1 MLRFVR
7 PSSRRLLAL
16 GGATGLIFGHGCL
29 KSLDESM
36 IRDQPA
42 RAGAGGAG
50 ATDAGG
56 GRGGTGGDAGTAGSD
71 GSGGIAGTAGI
82 GGTSGTAGTAGT
94 TGTGGSGGQDAGPS
108 FIPYNATKYPFTNL
122 LSATAPVILAAE
134 GQRVY
139 RATRDAEPGNL
150 VAFSITG
157 SAGVQIYQ
165 NLHKPQALSTIAGS
179 SFVFVAAGEAGT
191 STAGTVW
198 RVTADPGDAGT
209 VGQKV
214 TTPAIELAVGIYAA
228 SDNFVYVTAK
238 ASAAGKPTLLRA
250 EQAAGKNAVSL
261 YDSVASETGGDVSA
275 SADCVYWIS
284 NGNIWVLPVAGSA
297 TRHSALMTPLNDAV
311 GLTSDATNFYFTRSN
326 GEVWQRQLSP
336 AACDGSGA
344 AERRIAA
351 GFTGIGDVIAWSGA
365 VAWTA
370 KNYTGTGADG
380 AGVFTTPI
388 GGGDI
393 TQIAPKE
400 GEPEAIAQGAD
411 HVVYGTGTGRIRS
424 VPKVAR

>member
-7 PSSRRLLAL
+7 PPSRRLLAF
-16 GGATGLIFGHGCL
+16 GGVTGLILGHGCL

-42 RAGAGGAG
+42 RAGAGGTG

-56 GRGGTGGDAGTAGSD
+56 GRGGTGGEAGTAGSD

-82 GGTSGTAGTAGT
+82 GGSSGTVGTAGT
-94 TGTGGSGGQDAGPS
+94 GGSAGQDAGPS
-108 FIPYNATKYPFTNL
+108 FIPYSATKYPVTNL

-139 RATRDAEPGNL
+139 RSTRDAEPANL

-165 NLHKPQALSTIAGS
+165 NLHKPQASSTIAGS

-228 SDNFVYVTAK
+228 SDDFVYVTAK
-238 ASAAGKPTLLRA
+238 ASAAGKPTVLRS
-250 EQAAGKNAVSL
+250 EQAAGKNATSL
-261 YDSVASETGGDVSA
+261 YASEGSETAGDVTA

-284 NGNIWVLPVAGSA
+284 NGNVWLLPVAGS
-297 TRHSALMTPLNDAV
+297 TMRHSALMTPVTDAV
-311 GLTSDATNFYFTRSN
+311 GLTSDATNFYYTRSN

-336 AACDGSGA
+336 SACDGSGA
-344 AERRIAA
+344 AEQRIAA
-351 GFTGIGDVIAWSGA
+351 GFTGIGDVIAWSSA

-411 HVVYGTGTGRIRS
+411 HVVYATATGRIRS